1 MNNDK
6 NIFKRE
12 KNGGI
17 KIWRGQKVYQK
28 NFSTITD
35 IKEIGKITAGQE

>member
-17 KIWRGQKVYQK
+17 KWRGQKVYQK

-35 IKEIGKITAGQE
+35 IKEIGKITAGQ